1 MMEYALS
8 YATQGYAVFP
18 LKPNGKYPLTEH
30 GFKDA
35 SKDGEQIRKWWNE
48 WPEANVGVATGR
60 ISGIVVLDIDRKHG
74 VDGAVSAAE
83 LDLPRTLTIRT
94 PSGGFHLFYK
104 APTSSIV
111 PRRIGVRPG
120 LDILGEGG

>member
-1 MMEYALS
+1 MEYALS

-18 LKPNGKYPLTEH
+18 LKPNGKTPVTEL

-35 SKDGEQIRKWWNE
+35 TKDPEIIRRWWTE
-48 WPEANVGVATGR
+48 WPEANVGVVTGR
-60 ISGIVVLDIDRKHG
+60 ISGIIVLDIDRKHG

-83 LDLPRTLTIRT
+83 LDLPKTLTIRT
-94 PSGGFHLFYK
+94 PSGGFHLFFK
-104 APTSSIV
+104 APAGAIV

-120 LDILGEGG
+120 LDILG